1 MISEP
6 LYYSNKKV
14 LEYWITYVEQCYDG
28 VDILLYLLK
37 KGICVKN
44 YFIYDSIAICYETQ
58 HDFDKA
64 NDIYLKGFDNMQDNN
79 EDLKKKYKEFELR
92 MERRIL
98 RDVNNSSIDVSKIER
113 EIYEEIK
120 RKCNRNITK
129 DKIGNKRMK
138 RDVEGFDKEM
148 WIGLLKMKI
157 YNNKVEIN
165 DDGNNDYIGNKYMAV
180 NYGEVPVY
188 VDESCRRNF
197 ISKATKLVE
206 IYKLLFNFLNENDE
220 VFKSNQI
227 QFNLEL
233 KRTMERKPYS
243 WINRKVIDNNEGSS
257 SSLNMNNN
265 NYIGNDSK
273 QLLHQEP
280 YNAISYIEQ
289 EYNKKVYN
297 CNSNNN
303 NNVNSG
309 NNVKE
314 EICGNNNN
322 NKTKGNKKEVI
333 VVRKKCYRN
342 NSNNNT
348 QDEIPFKQMRI
359 EMIKKEFMYN
369 KNKYIESLQN
379 MKNIND
385 YNHNT
390 SINTNHMN
398 NSNIFNGQID
408 SDGDLCMDSDIDDH
422 NEHHR
427 NEIKKEKTIS
437 QCNNNI
443 ITNNNINT
451 KSIQLNTNNIFNTIS
466 HEDLMN
472 KVTDIEK
479 KYDKYN
485 DIKEFS
491 FDNNRLQSNNA
502 LNAITTN
509 NNQSLNFIINNQYI
523 SSPYNPQQ
531 TPDKKDM
538 SLNVDFNSFLFTN
551 NHGNDGS
558 ANIKKESRLK
568 QAFLTDNIESQ
579 KFKYENNNHN
589 VNNYNNTKP
598 KKQLIGVEQE
608 DSLFINFG
616 DIASEDNT
624 FNYYNNRNKI
634 LAIAEKNMEHTNNDL
649 DTIDQLFRRKWG

>member
-1 MISEP
+1 M
-6 LYYSNKKV
+6 KKEKKIRKK
-14 LEYWITYVEQCYDG
+14 LGDRYDG
-28 VDILLYLLK
+28 
-37 KGICVKN
+37 
-44 YFIYDSIAICYETQ
+44 
-58 HDFDKA
+58 
-64 NDIYLKGFDNMQDNN
+64 
-79 EDLKKKYKEFELR
+79 
-92 MERRIL
+92 RRIRHCDPSNVIIPFL
-98 RDVNNSSIDVSKIER
+98 MKTRNDSQVEFDAEIDVSKIER

-120 RKCNRNITK
+120 RKCDRNITK
-129 DKIGNKRMK
+129 NKIGNKRMK
-138 RDVEGFDKEM
+138 RDVEGYDKEM
-148 WIGLLKMKI
+148 WVGLLKMKI
-157 YNNKVEIN
+157 YSNKVEIS

-243 WINRKVIDNNEGSS
+243 WINRKVIDNDEGCSS
-257 SSLNMNNN
+257 VNMNNN

-273 QLLHQEP
+273 QLLQQEP

-297 CNSNNN
+297 CNN
-303 NNVNSG
+303 NNVN
-309 NNVKE
+309 NVKE
-314 EICGNNNN
+314 KEEIFGNNNN
-322 NKTKGNKKEVI
+322 NKTKGKKEVI

-342 NSNNNT
+342 NNNNNT
-348 QDEIPFKQMRI
+348 QEEIPFKQMRI

-422 NEHHR
+422 HEHHR
-427 NEIKKEKTIS
+427 NEIKNEKTIA

-443 ITNNNINT
+443 INNNNINT

-485 DIKEFS
+485 EIKEFS
-491 FDNNRLQSNNA
+491 FDNNRLQSNNG

-558 ANIKKESRLK
+558 GNIKKESRLK

-589 VNNYNNTKP
+589 INNYNNTKP
-598 KKQLIGVEQE
+598 RKQLIGVEQE

-634 LAIAEKNMEHTNNDL
+634 SAIAEKNMEHANNDL
-649 DTIDQLFRRKWG
+649 DTIDQLFRRK